1 MRRSWRYAL
10 WVSVAGLTVWSYGFN
25 NVPLVRPVPLVD
37 ALVVW
42 AVVLGLPAW
51 WRLRRLPVVRRL
63 LFWISLLSAVVVLR
77 LVVDLPVHGLL
88 AARDALFALE
98 LWMVFPAIAAG
109 YALGVRRLER
119 RLGWLFALAMVW
131 FLLYPLRFELQAIG
145 PVVGIQRPVP
155 LFAFT
160 TAGFVAVPA
169 FFWFLW
175 RRAGG
180 AVLLG
185 AGAALLVLLF
195 VQSRGAYLAWLASLL
210 IVLALRPGSALRVGR
225 VAVVAC
231 IAAASAALFM
241 GSVTGRLGEPVGL
254 GTVIEQMGTLLGRE
268 GPGAGSFAHRL
279 EAWPL
284 TVAQVL
290 AEPLGPLV
298 GIGLGVDLFQ
308 GFSVSGVMV
317 RKPHNDFLEIWA
329 RTGISGLVAWL
340 GMLATLGLAAF
351 HGFRREARH
360 AWVVALQVVLGITAL
375 SQPAFGFAYITVVYV
390 GLTGL
395 WLGAWLREEGLRRW
409 GASSAWPIRGAA
421 PAPGLG
427 SRCGKG
433 AGPAAPSGRVAGDAR
448 APGG

>member
-1 MRRSWRYAL
+1 
-10 WVSVAGLTVWSYGFN
+10 GFN

-63 LFWISLLSAVVVLR
+63 LFWVSLLSTVVALR
-77 LVVDLPVHGLL
+77 LIVDLPVHGLW

-98 LWMVFPAIAAG
+98 LWIVFPAIAAG
-109 YALGVRRLER
+109 YALGMRRLER
-119 RLGWLFALAMVW
+119 RLGWLFALAIAW
-131 FLLYPLRFELQAIG
+131 FLLYPLRFDLQDLG

-160 TAGFVAVPA
+160 TAGFVALPA

-180 AVLLG
+180 AGLIG
-185 AGAALLVLLF
+185 AGAALVVLLF
-195 VQSRGAYLAWLASLL
+195 AQSRGSYLAWLLSLL
-210 IVLALRPGSALRVGR
+210 VMLALRPGAGRHVGR
-225 VAVVAC
+225 FAVVGAV
-231 IAAASAALFM
+231 ASVAIVLM
-241 GSVTGRLGEPVGL
+241 GPVTGRLGEPLGL
-254 GTVIEQMGTLLGRE
+254 GTVIEQMGSLLGRE

-279 EAWPL
+279 EAWPV

-308 GFSVSGVMV
+308 GFSVSEGVLV

-329 RTGISGLVAWL
+329 RTGIVGLLAWL
-340 GMLATLGLAAF
+340 GILATLGFAALR
-351 HGFRREARH
+351 GLRAEGRH

-375 SQPAFGFAYITVVYV
+375 SQPAFGFAYITVVYA

-395 WLGAWLREEGLRRW
+395 WLGAWLREGGLAPMVRR
-409 GASSAWPIRGAA
+409 RGMA
-421 PAPGLG
+421 
-427 SRCGKG
+427 G
-433 AGPAAPSGRVAGDAR
+433 AGAR
-448 APGG
+448 ASGSSSWPSAQGVGWLTGHGVGPPYGG